1 MSLPPVS
8 RRLVLAGL
16 GSGMAGLGG
25 GMPGRAAAQ
34 APAPGATPRR
44 GGTLTA
50 IVQPEPPTLIS
61 ALNAG
66 APTGVVSTNIFDG
79 LFTYD
84 WDMALKPALA
94 ESWQVAPDGLAIT
107 FRLRPGVRWHDGQAF
122 TAADVKYSL
131 EEIWRKIHPRGRA
144 TFANVDAVET
154 PDPLTVVLRL
164 RQPSPVILSA
174 LNAYESQ
181 ILPKHIYEGSDPLAN
196 PVNLKPIGTGPFRFK
211 EWVRGEHIILE
222 RNPDYW
228 EADKPY
234 LDRIVFRIVPDATA
248 RAALLE
254 TGQAQY
260 APYSPVPLSD
270 VARLRALPGLMIET
284 RGYEWISPWLF
295 LEFNLRKPEL
305 ADVRVRR
312 AIAHA
317 VNRDVIA
324 RTVWHGF
331 GKAAVSTVPSSLAR
345 FHKADVAQ
353 YPFDVKRA
361 EALLDEA
368 GHKRGADGMRFALSH
383 DFLPYGDDYRRT
395 GEYVR
400 QALRRVGIDLTLRS
414 QDTPSYLRRVFAEY
428 EFDISSSWASS
439 FSDPQIGVQRFFWSK
454 TINKGTPWTN
464 ASGYANP
471 AMDQVIEAAQ
481 RSADPAERSRLFG
494 EMQRIAAEDLPNLPL
509 IELNFFTV
517 HSKRLHDVAMGPDA
531 VYASLKH
538 AWLEG

>member
-1 MSLPPVS
+1 MIPPAMS
-8 RRLVLAGL
+8 RRLLLAGL
-16 GSGMAGLGG
+16 GAATLGIPSRMAL
-25 GMPGRAAAQ
+25 AQ
-34 APAPGATPRR
+34 PAATPRR

-50 IVQPEPPTLIS
+50 IVQPEPPILVS

-84 WDMALKPALA
+84 WDMSLKPCLA
-94 ESWQVAPDGLAIT
+94 QSWTLAADGLSLT
-107 FRLRPGVRWHDGQAF
+107 FRLRPGVKWHDGQDF
-122 TAADVKYSL
+122 TAEDVKFSL

-144 TFANVDAVET
+144 TFAAVEAVET
-154 PDPLTVVLRL
+154 PDPLTVTLRL

-174 LNAYESQ
+174 LNAYEAQ
-181 ILPKHIYEGSDPLAN
+181 ILPRHIYAGGDALAN
-196 PVNLKPIGTGPFRFK
+196 PANLKPVGTGPFRFR

-228 EADKPY
+228 DEGKPY
-234 LDRIVFRIVPDATA
+234 LDRIVFRIVPDAAA

-270 VARLRALPGLMIET
+270 VARLRALPGLAVET

-305 ADVRVRR
+305 QDRRVRQ

-317 VNRDVIA
+317 INRDIIA
-324 RTVWHGF
+324 KTVWHGF
-331 GKAAVSTVPSSLAR
+331 GKPAVSTVPSSLTR
-345 FHKADVAQ
+345 FHNPDVPK
-353 YPFDVKRA
+353 YPFDVRKA

-368 GHKRGADGMRFALSH
+368 GFRRGADGMRFALSH
-383 DFLPYGDDYRRT
+383 DYLPYGDDYRRT

-414 QDTPSYLRRVFAEY
+414 QDTPSYLRRVFTDY

-439 FSDPQIGVQRFFWSK
+439 FSDPQIGVQRLFWSK
-454 TINKGTPWTN
+454 AINKGTPWTN
-464 ASGYANP
+464 ASGYSNP
-471 AMDQVIEAAQ
+471 EMDQVIEAAQ
-481 RSADPAERSRLFG
+481 RAVDPAERARLFR
-494 EMQRIAAEDLPNLPL
+494 EMQALAATDLPNLPL
-509 IELNFFTV
+509 IELHFFTV
-517 HSKRLHDVAMGPDA
+517 HAKTLRDVATGPDA
-531 VYASLKH
+531 AYSSLKH

>member
-1 MSLPPVS
+1 MTRLDLS
-8 RRLVLAGL
+8 RRLLLSGL
-16 GSGMAGLGG
+16 GAAGMGLAL
-25 GMPGRAAAQ
+25 PGTLGAQ
-34 APAPGATPRR
+34 PSATPRR

-50 IVQPEPPTLIS
+50 IVQPEPPMLVS

-66 APTGVVSTNIFDG
+66 APIGVVSTNIFDG

-84 WDMALKPALA
+84 WDMNLKPCLA
-94 ESWQVAPDGLAIT
+94 ERWTLAEDGLALTIH
-107 FRLRPGVRWHDGQAF
+107 LRDGVTWHDGVKF
-122 TAADVKYSL
+122 TSEDVKFSL
-131 EEIWRKIHPRGRA
+131 EQIWRKLHPRGRA
-144 TFANVDAVET
+144 TFANVRAVET
-154 PDPLTVVLRL
+154 PDARTVTLRL
-164 RQPSPVILSA
+164 ASPSPVILSA

-181 ILPKHIYEGSDPLAN
+181 ILPRHIYEGTDPLTN
-196 PVNLKPIGTGPFRFK
+196 PANLKPIGTGPFRFK

-228 EADKPY
+228 DEGRPY
-234 LDRIVFRIVPDATA
+234 LDRIVFRVVPDAAA

-270 VARLRALPGLMIET
+270 VARLRGLPNLVVET

-305 ADVRVRR
+305 ADVRVRQ

-317 VNRDVIA
+317 INREVIA
-324 RTVWHGF
+324 KTVWHGF
-331 GKAAVSTVPSSLAR
+331 GKPAVSTVPSTLAR
-345 FHKADVAQ
+345 FHKAEVPQ
-353 YPFDVKRA
+353 YPFDPRRA

-368 GHKRGADGMRFALSH
+368 GLKKGAGGMRFSLTH

-414 QDTPSYLRRVFAEY
+414 QDTPSYLRRVFTDY

-439 FSDPQIGVQRFFWSK
+439 FSDPQIGVQRLFWSK
-454 TINKGTPWTN
+454 SISKGTPWVN
-464 ASGYANP
+464 ASGYSTP
-471 AMDQVIEAAQ
+471 EMDTVIESAQ
-481 RSADPAERSRLFG
+481 RAVAPEERARLFG
-494 EMQRIAAEDLPNLPL
+494 EMQRLAARDLPNLPL
-509 IELNFFTV
+509 IELHFFTV
-517 HSKRLHDVAMGPDA
+517 HAKALRDVAMGPDA
-531 VYASLKH
+531 AYSSLKH